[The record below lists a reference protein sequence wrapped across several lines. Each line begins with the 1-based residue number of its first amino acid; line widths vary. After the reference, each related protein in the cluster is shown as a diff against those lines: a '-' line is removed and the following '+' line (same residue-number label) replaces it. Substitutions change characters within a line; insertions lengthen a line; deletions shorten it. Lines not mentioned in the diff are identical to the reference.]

1 MGLLAVGSAASASGD
16 AFDAPNLVTIR
27 PNLVTSGQPT
37 ARALASLAQ
46 HGFKA
51 VIYLAPSSVPDAV
64 KDEPEL
70 LARQGVR
77 FIHIPIPFEA
87 PTEAHFEAFSAAL
100 LQLQGKKV
108 LVHCQINLRA
118 SSLVFLHRVIKED
131 ESPEVAWAAVAR
143 VWSPRGSWK
152 RLIESQVRQR
162 GIAFQPA

>member
-1 MGLLAVGSAASASGD
+1 MGLLAAVSAASASGD
-16 AFDAPNLVTIR
+16 AFEAPNLVAIR

-77 FIHIPIPFEA
+77 FIHIPIPFEV
-87 PTEAHFEAFSAAL
+87 PTEAFSTAL
-100 LQLQGKKV
+100 QQLQGKKV

-118 SSLVFLHRVIKED
+118 SSLVFLHRVIKEG

-143 VWSPRGSWK
+143 VWSPRGRWK
-152 RLIESQVRQR
+152 RLIESQLRQR
-162 GIAFQPA
+162 GIAFQPD